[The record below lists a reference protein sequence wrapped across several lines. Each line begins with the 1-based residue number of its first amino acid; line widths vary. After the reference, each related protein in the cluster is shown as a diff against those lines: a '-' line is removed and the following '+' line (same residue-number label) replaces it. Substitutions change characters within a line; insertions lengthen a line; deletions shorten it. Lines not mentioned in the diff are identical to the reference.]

1 MPRACSVARTLEI
14 VGERWS
20 LLVLRELL
28 LGVRRFDQ
36 IQAATG
42 APRAVLADRLR
53 GLVDAGLLTRREY
66 RDAGVRTRFEYRLTG
81 AGRELQPVL
90 IALMQWGDQHCAP
103 PGGPPLRVTHAGC
116 GAPVRARLV
125 CADGHELGEDGRD
138 LHAEPA
144 DVGPAEDG
152 RAEPVP
158 LSTAR

>member
-1 MPRACSVARTLEI
+1 MSRACSVARALEI

-28 LGVRRFDQ
+28 LGVRRFEQ
-36 IQAATG
+36 IRSATG

-53 GLVDAGLLTRREY
+53 GLVDAGLLSRREY
-66 RDAGVRTRFEYRLTG
+66 RDAGERARFEYCLTD

-90 IALMQWGDQHCAP
+90 IALMQWGDKHCAP

-125 CADGHELGEDGRD
+125 CADGHVLGDDGRD

-144 DVGPAEDG
+144 A
-152 RAEPVP
+152 AAA
-158 LSTAR
+158 LSTAP